1 MTESSEAFKASYEKC
16 LADATVKTKRSPCDD
31 MLRIKLDQR
40 DSDINGKITHYKEEV
55 KIQPGTVRLETLKTI
70 ASDEGASVVLNIS
83 GVALREASLYFDNKF
98 IRKIP
103 LTRDLN
109 AYPDKISADHALIV
123 VQTTR
128 GNPGW
133 LDVDID
139 AERAGLHD
147 MLSADGIF
155 YISALDGFG
164 RTTIFDIEYEKWER
178 TEIMINGQ
186 PSSVEKYTRRNRW
199 WDPSTSGTKVTAP
212 GTWTYDVSVTKENTK

>member
-1 MTESSEAFKASYEKC
+1 M
-16 LADATVKTKRSPCDD
+16 
-31 MLRIKLDQR
+31 
-40 DSDINGKITHYKEEV
+40 
-55 KIQPGTVRLETLKTI
+55 
-70 ASDEGASVVLNIS
+70 NIS

-98 IRKIP
+98 VGDYL